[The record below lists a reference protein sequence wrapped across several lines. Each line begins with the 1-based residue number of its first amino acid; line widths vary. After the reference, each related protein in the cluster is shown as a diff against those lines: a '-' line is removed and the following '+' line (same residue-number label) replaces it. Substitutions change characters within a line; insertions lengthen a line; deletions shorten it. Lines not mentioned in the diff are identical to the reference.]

1 LRISPKRLER
11 GEINLKFIYG
21 TLWFK
26 NEQLGATQ
34 ENWFFE
40 TYGNKYAE
48 FVRELTEEIAS
59 TFKIKITL
67 YLKQEEPK
75 VETYQTADN
84 SY

>member
-1 LRISPKRLER
+1 MGHCGSRTN
-11 GEINLKFIYG
+11 NLAPRKKTG
-21 TLWFK
+21 
-26 NEQLGATQ
+26 
-34 ENWFFE
+34 FFE

-59 TFKIKITL
+59 IFKIKITL

-75 VETYQTADN
+75 IEAHQTADN